1 MGYKEKILWFLAGLG
16 CAGISSYFYPSVMLW
31 IAFFSLAG
39 AVLLLWQM
47 RKKEAFAPRS
57 KTFKTIEKIQKKRE
71 KIAIDKHHH
80 INDQIN
86 YIEVQ
91 WGYTQEQKRVIER
104 FIQQRAYSKMYN
116 KFTASLLPQLIT
128 LIENCNNRE
137 QKGCKREVSRRIRE
151 LTLIMKDELKRKKSQ
166 GKESFETTL
175 AVYDHL
181 LNEVKS

>member
-1 MGYKEKILWFLAGLG
+1 M
-16 CAGISSYFYPSVMLW
+16 
-31 IAFFSLAG
+31 
-39 AVLLLWQM
+39 LWQM
-47 RKKEAFAPRS
+47 RKRNIFIPKS

-71 KIAIDKHHH
+71 RIAADKHHH

-104 FIQQRAYSKMYN
+104 FIEQRAYSEMYN

-137 QKGCKREVSRRIRE
+137 QKGCKREVSRRIKE
-151 LTLIMKDELKRKKSQ
+151 ITLIMKKELKKKKSQ

-175 AVYDHL
+175 EVYDHL
-181 LNEVKS
+181 LKELK